1 MKITDYHIITAR
13 IDKLKHWL
21 KDNDCAA
28 CIIPQADPHQ
38 SEYIE
43 DHYKVREFFS
53 GFDGSAGTLAV
64 TADEAALWT
73 DSRYFIQAALQTEGS
88 GIEICKQGL
97 PGTPSIKDW
106 LSTHAKNGK
115 IAANAECFSHKSW
128 EELSVAV
135 PLCDMPGFENL
146 WESRPAKSGSQAYIH
161 DVKYCG
167 ESSACKLERIRR
179 QMEECGISHL
189 IVSDLDDVAWLT
201 NLRAA
206 DVAYNPVL
214 RAYVT
219 VGHDYC
225 HLFTDKGK
233 TGRLVENYLLSQG
246 IDVRDYDT
254 LKKDLSDMKGTVA
267 CDFSKLCQSV
277 FAAISQDAAVSDF
290 PLFVARM
297 RAVKNSVEID
307 GYRRAME
314 RDGVVWVKF
323 LRWFEEN
330 KKNGTKFSETAVAG
344 KLYGLKKEQDLFV
357 DESFGTIA
365 GYGPHG
371 AIGHYNASPES
382 DCEIGNRGFLVID
395 TGTHYLDGTTDM
407 TRTLNCGKSSDT
419 SKEEKIDYTLVLK
432 GHIALAKAVFPEGT
446 KGCQLDILARQF
458 LWNNLEDYGHGTG
471 HGVGHLLN
479 VHEGYAWLRPR
490 DNGEG
495 YKAGLTMTDEPGI
508 YKEGKYGIRIENTLL
523 VTDAGQSGFGKFL
536 KFESLTLCPYDLSAV
551 DPSMIS
557 REEAAWIRE
566 YHKQVSERLAARLS
580 DDDKRWLDGYITE
593 QEKHLTE

>member
-1 MKITDYHIITAR
+1 M
-13 IDKLKHWL
+13 
-21 KDNDCAA
+21 
-28 CIIPQADPHQ
+28 
-38 SEYIE
+38 S
-43 DHYKVREFFS
+43 
-53 GFDGSAGTLAV
+53 
-64 TADEAALWT
+64 
-73 DSRYFIQAALQTEGS
+73 
-88 GIEICKQGL
+88 
-97 PGTPSIKDW
+97 
-106 LSTHAKNGK
+106 
-115 IAANAECFSHKSW
+115 
-128 EELSVAV
+128 
-135 PLCDMPGFENL
+135 
-146 WESRPAKSGSQAYIH
+146 
-161 DVKYCG
+161 
-167 ESSACKLERIRR
+167 
-179 QMEECGISHL
+179 
-189 IVSDLDDVAWLT
+189 
-201 NLRAA
+201 
-206 DVAYNPVL
+206 
-214 RAYVT
+214 
-219 VGHDYC
+219 
-225 HLFTDKGK
+225 
-233 TGRLVENYLLSQG
+233 
-246 IDVRDYDT
+246 
-254 LKKDLSDMKGTVA
+254 
-267 CDFSKLCQSV
+267 
-277 FAAISQDAAVSDF
+277 
-290 PLFVARM
+290 
-297 RAVKNSVEID
+297 
-307 GYRRAME
+307 
-314 RDGVVWVKF
+314 
-323 LRWFEEN
+323 
-330 KKNGTKFSETAVAG
+330 G

-382 DCEIGNRGFLVID
+382 DCEIGNSGFLVID

-508 YKEGKYGIRIENTLL
+508 YKEGKYGVRIENTLL

-551 DPSMIS
+551 EPSMIS